1 MTPRAM
7 IRARAREAVRTRR
20 RRLAAGAITTAAVG
34 ALAPVAQAADFPV
47 TNTNATGAGSLRQ
60 ALEDANAAAG
70 ADSVSFASAVTGT
83 INLNNDDL
91 DITDPVTVNGPGAG
105 VLTIVGGTDNA
116 FDIYDMSAPAQAVTI
131 SGLTV
136 AGSTTGGVGGA
147 IYNGPDIGSAAD
159 LTVSDCAFR
168 LNRSDSGGGAIYST
182 EGNLT
187 IRDST
192 FTGNVA
198 DGGANEYGGAV
209 YVVETRGNA
218 GDNVVITGSTF
229 TGNRAIGDGG
239 AVYLHDLAGDFLV
252 RNTTISG
259 NVAGDDG
266 GGFVFDSSTEPGIGG
281 RVESSTFAGNDA
293 VNAAGGFW
301 LLALTDRLTVADT
314 TITGNASGSYGGGIA
329 SYQTYDGPLTIQNST
344 ITSNS
349 ATDYGGGI
357 ARYAADDP
365 GYPGD
370 DDLDLS
376 STIVAGNTAPQGP
389 DLSNEFPD
397 DPPPATGTV
406 SVGFSLIGNTAGNVT
421 LTESPAGSNKLNVDP
436 QLGALANN
444 GGPTQTMLPSPASP
458 AIDSGLAN
466 GLTADQRAL
475 SPHGPARLRARH
487 ARLRLH
493 RHRRRRDPG
502 RRPRGGRGQGEEE
515 AAPEGQEGGRA
526 GDGLRRRGRPG
537 GRVRQRQ
544 GREGEVEAGEEE
556 EDDRCRRV
564 REVEAEG
571 EEEERR
577 EEDQRGARR
586 RHQGQG
592 EADREGDRRGRQRA
606 DEEAEGEAE
615 GLAGPRRYA
624 VSSSASSG
632 TT

>member
-1 MTPRAM
+1 MSARAM
-7 IRARAREAVRTRR
+7 IRARAREAARTR

-91 DITDPVTVNGPGAG
+91 DITDPVAVNGPGAG

-168 LNRSDSGGGAIYST
+168 LNRGDGGGGAIYSN
-182 EGNLT
+182 EANLT

-198 DGGANEYGGAV
+198 DGGGNEYGGAV
-209 YVVETRGNA
+209 YVVGTRGNA
-218 GDNVVITGSTF
+218 GDNVVITDSTF
-229 TGNRAIGDGG
+229 TGNRSEGDGG
-239 AVYLHDLAGDFLV
+239 AGYLRDLDGDFLI

-266 GGFVFDSSTEPGIGG
+266 GGFVFDSSTDPGIGG

-314 TITGNASGSYGGGIA
+314 TITGNSAMSYGGGIA

-344 ITSNS
+344 IASNS
-349 ATDYGGGI
+349 ATEYGGGI

-444 GGPTQTMLPSPASP
+444 GGPTQTMLPSPGSP
-458 AIDSGLAN
+458 AIDSGVAN

-475 SPHGPARLRARH
+475 TRTVPLGFE
-487 ARLRLH
+487 
-493 RHRRRRDPG
+493 PG
-502 RRPRGGRGQGEEE
+502 TPGSDFTDIG
-515 AAPEGQEGGRA
+515 AAEVQDDALEGVVVKA
-526 GDGLRRRGRPG
+526 KKK
-537 GRVRQRQ
+537 QRQ
-544 GREGEVEAGEEE
+544 KGKKVVVQVTVSAGEDVKVVASGSAKAGKSKSKLAKKKKTIDADGSAKLKLKAKKKNAAKKINAAL
-556 EDDRCRRV
+556 DDGTKGKAKLTV
-564 REVEAEG
+564 TVTDA
-571 EEEERR
+571 
-577 EEDQRGARR
+577 
-586 RHQGQG
+586 
-592 EADREGDRRGRQRA
+592 
-606 DEEAEGEAE
+606 
-615 GLAGPRRYA
+615 AGNELTKKPK
-624 VSSSASSG
+624 VKLKG
-632 TT
+632 